1 MTFFYDLNKKLDGI
15 LKKPTQ
21 LTEGKK
27 PDFLDLDKDGDKKEP
42 MKKAA
47 AEKKVEETQAKPDY
61 IDLDKDGNKKESMK
75 KAARDKETINKKLDE
90 IDMNLIKVL
99 QGGTT
104 WKKTSEPISEAAGS
118 IDFDKVLNAIAALY
132 GDDIYDNDAMQDLAN
147 DLEQAGPSDRELDF
161 IIAKGKLPRRLAG
174 IQFSAGDNVQ
184 FGEASD
190 DNSPFT
196 AHKRP
201 RVDRPKVG
209 SVERGALHDIEHTAT
224 GRRVTRRVDPN
235 TGHSVGSDDDAPAS
249 GEKRGRGRPAGK
261 GAGKS
266 IGAKGPSGKSKL
278 MTREE
283 IEEAISALESHGY
296 QVSQLDEKAVSVAQ
310 RKAAG
315 IAHAAQKGDIPKSEL
330 RGASKEMSKMPKGE
344 LTKFAKTKEKGLPKK
359 KEESVEETTVAGS
372 VAVAD
377 SGGNNKPAPAKAKTS
392 SGKSGMQFGKG
403 IYEGGLNESLEKRIA
418 EIMNEGLT
426 VNVSQPDSGEP
437 SVTISGTGED
447 AMKLGELLK
456 LSGMFSSGGYN
467 NVCPGCGGMH
477 EGMGSCQM
485 TETDLANSAANTET
499 MDTDYMVNTL
509 AGGLNGPKT
518 TGQTTIPVINQDPA
532 RGSLGPVV
540 ESKNDLVE
548 LYKRIA

>member
-15 LKKPTQ
+15 LQKPTQ

-42 MKKAA
+42 MKKAVA
-47 AEKKVEETQAKPDY
+47 DKTAGPKKGVNPFVKVKEGAKPDFL
-61 IDLDKDGNKKESMK
+61 DMDKDGNKKESMR

-90 IDMNLIKVL
+90 IDMNLIKAL
-99 QGGTT
+99 QGGTN
-104 WKKTSEPISEAAGS
+104 WKKTS
-118 IDFDKVLNAIAALY
+118 
-132 GDDIYDNDAMQDLAN
+132 DA
-147 DLEQAGPSDRELDF
+147 ESDRN
-161 IIAKGKLPRRLAG
+161 IHKKYGYR
-174 IQFSAGDNVQ
+174 GDR
-184 FGEASD
+184 D
-190 DNSPFT
+190 D
-196 AHKRP
+196 
-201 RVDRPKVG
+201 
-209 SVERGALHDIEHTAT
+209 T
-224 GRRVTRRVDPN
+224 GN
-235 TGHSVGSDDDAPAS
+235 DDDYDEYGNLKPSAKKRVAAAS
-249 GEKRGRGRPAGK
+249 SDGTRGRGRPK
-261 GAGKS
+261 GTGRS

-283 IEEAISALESHGY
+283 IEEAISALESCGY

-315 IAHAAQKGDIPKSEL
+315 IAHAAQKGEIPKSKL
-330 RGASKEMSKMPKGE
+330 SGASKEMAKMPKGE
-344 LTKFAKTKEKGLPKK
+344 VHKFAATKEKGLPKK
-359 KEESVEETTVAGS
+359 KEEPVDETTVSGS
-372 VAVAD
+372 VAVAV
-377 SGGNNKPAPAKAKTS
+377 SGGKNKEAPAKAKTS

-403 IYEGGLNESLEKRIA
+403 IYEGGLNESLEKRIS
-418 EIMNEGLT
+418 EIMNEGIT

-447 AMKLGELLK
+447 AIKLGELLK

-467 NVCPGCGGMH
+467 NVCPSCGGMH

-485 TETDLANSAANTET
+485 TETDLANSADNTET